1 MAEIP
6 GRFNW
11 NTKRHFEQEL
21 LSFVAQEDGKYL
33 ITKDETREIIK
44 LFLKQESSE
53 LFNNLDHRLNMD
65 VETLRDMIVDDIERK
80 FVEVEKHV
88 HAYLSNKID
97 KIAEAIVDR
106 LTNRNFEAEV
116 AKAVQKKLNNRGK
129 F

>member
-6 GRFNW
+6 NRFNW
-11 NTKRHFEQEL
+11 NTKRHFENEL
-21 LSFVAQEDGKYL
+21 LSFDNEDGKFI
-33 ITKDETREIIK
+33 ITKDETRDIIK
-44 LFLKQESSE
+44 AFLKQESKH
-53 LFNNLDHRLNMD
+53 LFEDLDHRLNSD
-65 VETLRDMIVDDIERK
+65 VETLRDMIVEDIEKK

-88 HAYLSNKID
+88 NAYLSYRVD

-116 AKAVQKKLNNRGK
+116 IKAVQKRLNSRGK

>member
-6 GRFNW
+6 GRLNW
-11 NTKRHFEQEL
+11 NAKRHFEQEL

-33 ITKDETREIIK
+33 ITKDETKEVIK
-44 LFLKQESSE
+44 LFLKQASNE
-53 LFNNLDHRLNMD
+53 LFTDLDHRLNSD
-65 VETLRDMIVDDIERK
+65 VEALRDMIVEDIEKK

-88 HAYLSNKID
+88 NAYLSHRID

-116 AKAVQKKLNNRGK
+116 VKAVQRRLNNRGK